1 MYDLKEVGGGLA
13 ETGQLIVLSDP
24 FPRDTVCRRRT
35 VSQVGASRSY
45 AMYIII

>member
-24 FPRDTVCRRRT
+24 FPRDTVCRRT